1 VGLSTKQLTWLR
13 IPLRRYSSVRAV
25 AVRLG
30 VVLGRVLG
38 VFQRVEL
45 VPVRNMRV
53 VTGGHVVAGLMV
65 LRRFAMMMGGVLEM
79 LGGFVMVVMGR
90 MLFAHWVTPS

>member
-1 VGLSTKQLTWLR
+1 MRV
-13 IPLRRYSSVRAV
+13 V

-38 VFQRVEL
+38 MFQCVEL
-45 VPVRNMRV
+45 MSVRDVR
-53 VTGGHVVAGLMV
+53 VVAGRDVIARLMV
-65 LRRFAMMMGGVLEM
+65 LRRFAMMVGGM
-79 LGGFVMVVMGR
+79 LKMLRGFVMVVMGR